1 MSEHLLFIFTIISND
16 NILMIKLELQAD
28 IYSEVLQPRGIFGRG
43 YKTHGTMGNFLSFAS
58 SNKLRFHLFNSVYK
72 QEVIFASLSE
82 VRILFL
88 ATHQQL
94 WTKLRVVPMS
104 ERSGYVTPPGYP
116 FTPAPANMRASLTLH
131 VPRHQ
136 SIMLSFLPQLNLHPQ
151 HKPYPLARVTVSN
164 SHLNK
169 MVSSTEEKVQFNP
182 AELYDSCVNIQ
193 FTTIQVQESF
203 KIYYSFH
210 PWHARP
216 YKSNSGMFN
225 CSVPYYASFKDHLHC
240 NLKQECEGRE
250 DEGGHCPFSSPA
262 CDGDMAVA
270 GTKCFSLHVTQK
282 KISWL
287 QAEGLCEDRSGQLA
301 ILRSQKEVDVLLNML
316 RIANRVRHTYVGLFM
331 DTEVP
336 RLYRKTWRWVDNT
349 VAYSA
354 PKIKMNSD
362 RQMGCHSFLVDGF
375 VLRAEFIHEALTHS
389 YTCEHKLANHSF
401 VHTNPQEAI
410 PNAIKAD
417 HINLTQEK
425 LQPKL
430 HSPLTV
436 CPGGYVTHDFLKC
449 DLQAACLVKQFE
461 LHCPLDSTAA
471 EGPGLRTEQVRMFVC
486 DNLIHTLPY
495 TLVCN
500 FSPDCLDGSDETFC
514 QHGHTTCDQSQHQ
527 CASGQCI
534 ALTESRVTVMC
545 DRVSDCYDGSDE
557 AACSYFR
564 SEFKSFAVNSA
575 ARIDFDQ
582 YYSVTSTELDKP
594 YICPGTHFSCIGQI
608 MYCLPVYVLCNG
620 YYDCPQKEDE
630 VGCENYTCPGF
641 YRCRGTS
648 ACVHVSQ
655 LCDGVAQCEGR
666 DDEMLCEFL
675 CPHHCQCQGWAF
687 VCRQSFP
694 AHSFPQ
700 LRYLDAG
707 HSLMT
712 LGDLVNNSYLVWLS
726 LHSCQLQ
733 ELSNS
738 SLGNL
743 QTLDVSNNL
752 IQSVE
757 VESFQYLPNLKEIRL
772 SNNPLLTV
780 IPKYFTQMQTFLH
793 KIDLSQTRLAEFDCG
808 IFSGFTAITDFN
820 FSHCGTVRVSRKMF
834 TCFTYLNQ
842 LDVRGTKLV
851 QENFSLVGQLQHIE
865 AVFSDDYRHCCPTAL
880 PTGQHKVFC
889 LAPVSGLSSC
899 SHLVRL
905 QLHRTCLW
913 VMATLSLTGNA
924 CCLVFRYLQGH
935 DLKGA
940 FVEIFMF
947 NLGLASLMMGTFLSI
962 VIAADLHFGG
972 NFLPHEKDWVVSLGC
987 RTASFLALVSSDA
1000 SRFIV
1005 FLLSMDRL
1013 VAVAFSSRRFRV
1025 KSVSLTCLVSL
1036 FIAVLMNLPF
1046 LVSVED
1052 RSCMTNLCLPVPTL
1066 ESDPHSRA
1074 YFWGVVVT
1082 LNTVLTLI
1090 TCISQSLVYHQVRS
1104 KYVIATSSQI
1114 SRDMALAQRVMTL
1127 VVTDVVWRIGI
1138 TIIGLLAYVISD
1150 GMLEA
1155 ILVLGVPL
1163 KPVLNPLLYTSGL
1176 LAEKRKRKAECR
1188 LLKLVQRKVRSQA
1201 VKPPQVKSDP
1211 SKLLSLASQEDVF
1224 RHVRHC
1230 LQTRILHTTDVQALL
1245 ARYD

>member
-1 MSEHLLFIFTIISND
+1 M
-16 NILMIKLELQAD
+16 
-28 IYSEVLQPRGIFGRG
+28 QPRGIFGRG
-43 YKTHGTMGNFLSFAS
+43 YESHGTMGNFLSFAS
-58 SNKLRFHLFNSVYK
+58 SNKLRFHLFRFFYR
-72 QEVIFASLSE
+72 QEAIFSSLSE
-82 VRILFL
+82 FRILFL
-88 ATHQQL
+88 ATQHHL
-94 WTKLRVVPMS
+94 WTKLRVVSVS

-116 FTPAPANMRASLTLH
+116 FTPVPANMRASLTLH
-131 VPRHQ
+131 VPQHQ
-136 SIMLSFLPQLNLHPQ
+136 SIMLSFLPQLNLHLQ
-151 HKPYPLARVTVSN
+151 RKPYPLASVTVSN
-164 SHLNK
+164 IHLSK
-169 MVSSTEEKVQFNP
+169 TVSSTEGYGRDIP
-182 AELYDSCVNIQ
+182 AELYDGCVNIKL
-193 FTTIQVQESF
+193 TTLQVQESF

-210 PWHARP
+210 AGHARP
-216 YKSNSGMFN
+216 YKSNRGMFN

-287 QAEGLCEDRSGQLA
+287 EAKGLCEDRSGQLA
-301 ILRSQKEVDVLLNML
+301 ILRSQEEVYVLLNML

-354 PKIKMNSD
+354 PKMKMSSE
-362 RQMGCHSFLVDGF
+362 RQMGCHSLFADGF
-375 VLRAEFIHEALTHS
+375 VLRAKFIHEALTYS

-417 HINLTQEK
+417 YIYLTQEK

-430 HSPLTV
+430 HRPLTI

-449 DLQAACLVKQFE
+449 DLQAACLVKQYE
-461 LHCPLDSTAA
+461 LHCPLDSTATG
-471 EGPGLRTEQVRMFVC
+471 GPDLRTEQVRMFVC

-514 QHGHTTCDQSQHQ
+514 QHGHTTCDHSQHQ
-527 CASGQCI
+527 CASGQCV
-534 ALTESRVTVMC
+534 ALGKSRVTSIC
-545 DRVSDCYDGSDE
+545 DKVSDCYDGSDE
-557 AACSYFR
+557 AACSFYR
-564 SEFKSFAVNSA
+564 SKYKPLAVKPV

-582 YYSVTSTELDKP
+582 KYSVTSTELDKP
-594 YICPGTHFSCIGQI
+594 YICPDTHFNCIVQ
-608 MYCLPVYVLCNG
+608 MTYCLPIYVLCNG

-630 VGCENYTCPGF
+630 LGCENYTCPGF

-648 ACVHVSQ
+648 VCVHVTQ

-752 IQSVE
+752 IESVD
-757 VESFQYLPNLKEIRL
+757 VDSFHFFPNLKEIRL
-772 SNNPLLTV
+772 SNNPLVTV
-780 IPKYFTQMQTFLH
+780 IPKYFTEKQTFLY

-808 IFSGFTAITDFN
+808 IFSGFSTITDFN
-820 FSHCGTVRVSRKMF
+820 FSHCGIVRVSRKMF

-851 QENFSLVGQLQHIE
+851 QESFSLVQQQDYIE

-880 PTGQHKVFC
+880 PTVQHKVFC
-889 LAPVSGLSSC
+889 LAPFSGLSSC

-913 VMATLSLTGNA
+913 VMTIFSFIGNA
-924 CCLVFRYLQGH
+924 CCIVVRYLHGH

-940 FVEIFMF
+940 SVEIFMF
-947 NLGLASLMMGTFLSI
+947 NLGLANLMMATYLSI
-962 VIAADLHFGG
+962 ILAADLHFHG
-972 NFLPHEKDWVVSLGC
+972 NFLAHERDWVASLSC
-987 RTASFLALVSSDA
+987 RTAAFLALVSSDV
-1000 SRFIV
+1000 SRFTV
-1005 FLLSMDRL
+1005 FLLSVDRL
-1013 VAVAFSSRRFRV
+1013 VAVAFSSGRFQV
-1025 KSVSLTCLVSL
+1025 KSISLTCLVSVL
-1036 FIAVLMNLPF
+1036 IAVLLNLPF

-1082 LNTVLTLI
+1082 LNTVLTLV

-1127 VVTDVVWRIGI
+1127 VVTDVIWRMGI
-1138 TIIGLLAYVISD
+1138 TTIGLLAYVISD
-1150 GMLEA
+1150 DVLEA
-1155 ILVLGVPL
+1155 TLVLGVPL

-1188 LLKLVQRKVRSQA
+1188 LLKLVQRTVRSQA
-1201 VKPPQVKSDP
+1201 VKSPQAKSDP

-1224 RHVRHC
+1224 RHVRRC
-1230 LQTRILHTTDVQALL
+1230 LQTRILHIADVQAVL
-1245 ARYD
+1245 AQYD

>member
-1 MSEHLLFIFTIISND
+1 
-16 NILMIKLELQAD
+16 
-28 IYSEVLQPRGIFGRG
+28 
-43 YKTHGTMGNFLSFAS
+43 MGNFLIFAS
-58 SNKLRFHLFNSVYK
+58 SNKLRFHLVHSFNL
-72 QEVIFASLSE
+72 QEAIFQSLSDLH
-82 VRILFL
+82 ILFL
-88 ATHQQL
+88 ATQHQL

-116 FTPAPANMRASLTLH
+116 FTPAPANMKALLTLC

-136 SIMLSFLPQLNLHPQ
+136 SIMLSFLPHLNLHPQ
-151 HKPYPLARVTVSN
+151 HKPYSLARVTVSN
-164 SHLNK
+164 IHLNK
-169 MVSSTEEKVQFNP
+169 TVASTAGEVRYLP
-182 AELYDSCVNIQ
+182 AELYDCCVNIN
-193 FTTIQVQESF
+193 FSTFVVEESF

-216 YKSNSGMFN
+216 YKSTSGMFN

-287 QAEGLCEDRSGQLA
+287 EAKGLCEDRSGQLA
-301 ILRSQKEVDVLLNML
+301 ILRSQEEVDVLLNML
-316 RIANRVRHTYVGLFM
+316 RIANRVRHTHIGLFM
-331 DTEVP
+331 DTKVP

-349 VAYSA
+349 IAYSA
-354 PKIKMNSD
+354 PKIKMSSD
-362 RQMGCHSFLVDGF
+362 RQIACHSFFADGF
-375 VLRAEFIHEALTHS
+375 VLIAKFIHEALTLS
-389 YTCEHKLANHSF
+389 YTCEHKLVNQSF
-401 VHTNPQEAI
+401 VHTNLREAI
-410 PNAIKAD
+410 LNATKAD
-417 HINLTQEK
+417 HINVTQEK
-425 LQPKL
+425 LQPEL
-430 HSPLTV
+430 HRPLTV

-449 DLQAACLVKQFE
+449 DLQAACLVKQYE
-461 LHCPLDSTAA
+461 LHCPLDSTATG
-471 EGPGLRTEQVRMFVC
+471 GPGLKTEQVRMFVC

-527 CASGQCI
+527 CASGQCV
-534 ALTESRVTVMC
+534 ALGQSRITLTC
-545 DRVSDCYDGSDE
+545 DRVCDCYDGSDE
-557 AACSYFR
+557 DFCSYFR
-564 SEFKSFAVNSA
+564 SKYKPLAVNSA

-594 YICPGTHFSCIGQI
+594 YICPDTHFSCIGQI
-608 MYCLPVYVLCNG
+608 MYCLPIYVLCNG

-648 ACVHVSQ
+648 ACVHVTQ

-743 QTLDVSNNL
+743 QTLDVSNNVM
-752 IQSVE
+752 QSVN
-757 VESFQYLPNLKEIRL
+757 VDFFQSLPNLKEIRL
-772 SNNPLLTV
+772 SNNPVVTV
-780 IPKYFTQMQTFLH
+780 IRKDFTLKHIFLH
-793 KIDLSQTRLAEFDCG
+793 KIDLSQTRLAKFDCG

-820 FSHCGTVRVSRKMF
+820 FSHCGTVKVSRKMF

-851 QENFSLVGQLQHIE
+851 QDNFNLIGQLQHIE

-880 PTGQHKVFC
+880 PTVQHKVFC
-889 LAPVSGLSSC
+889 LAPFSGLSSC

-913 VMATLSLTGNA
+913 VMATLSFVGNA
-924 CCLVFRYLQGH
+924 CCLVVRYLH
-935 DLKGA
+935 VYDLKGA
-940 FVEIFMF
+940 SVEIFMF
-947 NLGLASLMMGTFLSI
+947 NLGLANLMMGTYLSI
-962 VIAADLHFGG
+962 LLAADLHFHG
-972 NFLPHEKDWVVSLGC
+972 NFLAHERDWVASLNC
-987 RTASFLALVSSDA
+987 RTAAFLALVSNDA
-1000 SRFIV
+1000 SRSIV
-1005 FLLSMDRL
+1005 LLLSVDRL
-1013 VAVAFSSRRFRV
+1013 VAVFLTSWRFHMR
-1025 KSVSLTCLVSL
+1025 SVWLTCLISL
-1036 FIAVLMNLPF
+1036 FIAVLLNSPF

-1052 RSCMTNLCLPVPTL
+1052 RSCMTNLCLPMPTF

-1082 LNTVLTLI
+1082 LNTVLAVI

-1114 SRDMALAQRVMTL
+1114 SLDMALAQRVMAL
-1127 VVTDVVWRIGI
+1127 VVTDVIWRMGI
-1138 TIIGLLAYVISD
+1138 TIIGLLAYVISGD
-1150 GMLEA
+1150 VFEA
-1155 ILVLGVPL
+1155 MLVLGVPL

-1230 LQTRILHTTDVQALL
+1230 LQTRILHTTDVEALL
-1245 ARYD
+1245 AQYDKIQ

>member
-1 MSEHLLFIFTIISND
+1 
-16 NILMIKLELQAD
+16 
-28 IYSEVLQPRGIFGRG
+28 
-43 YKTHGTMGNFLSFAS
+43 MGNFLSFAS
-58 SNKLRFHLFNSVYK
+58 SNKLPFHLFHSFNW
-72 QEVIFASLSE
+72 QGTILQSLSE
-82 VRILFL
+82 LRILFL
-88 ATHQQL
+88 ATQHQL
-94 WTKLRVVPMS
+94 LTKLRVVPVS

-116 FTPAPANMRASLTLH
+116 FTPVPANMRASLTLH

-136 SIMLSFLPQLNLHPQ
+136 SMMLSFLPQLNLQPQ
-151 HKPYPLARVTVSN
+151 HKSYPLAKVTLSN
-164 SHLNK
+164 IQANK
-169 MVSSTEEKVQFNP
+169 TVLWTLAKVQGISVD
-182 AELYDSCVNIQ
+182 LYDGSINIKIK
-193 FTTIQVQESF
+193 TILATGSF
-203 KIYYSFH
+203 KILFSLH
-210 PWHARP
+210 PSYARP
-216 YKSNSGMFN
+216 HKSHSGMFN

-262 CDGDMAVA
+262 CDGDMAVV

-287 QAEGLCEDRSGQLA
+287 EAKGLCEDRSGQLA
-301 ILRSQKEVDVLLNML
+301 ILRSQEEVDVFLDML
-316 RIANRVRHTYVGLFM
+316 RIANRVRKTHIGLFM
-331 DTEVP
+331 DTKVP
-336 RLYRKTWRWVDNT
+336 NLYRKTWRWVDNT
-349 VAYSA
+349 IAYSA
-354 PKIKMNSD
+354 PKMKMD
-362 RQMGCHSFLVDGF
+362 FKRQIACHSLLTNGYI
-375 VLRAEFIHEALTHS
+375 LSATAIEAALIFS
-389 YTCEHKLANHSF
+389 YTCEHRSVNDSVRHSSRQEITHGGIKANH
-401 VHTNPQEAI
+401 T
-410 PNAIKAD
+410 
-417 HINLTQEK
+417 NLTQAE
-425 LQPKL
+425 LY
-430 HSPLTV
+430 HPLAV

-449 DLQAACLVKQFE
+449 DVQAACLVKQFE
-461 LHCPLDSTAA
+461 LHCPLDSTVTR
-471 EGPGLRTEQVRMFVC
+471 GPDLRIEQVRMFVC
-486 DNLIHTLPY
+486 DNLTHTLPY

-514 QHGHTTCDQSQHQ
+514 QHGHTMCDQSQHQ

-534 ALTESRVTVMC
+534 ALTESRVSVMC

-557 AACSYFR
+557 ATCSYFR
-564 SEFKSFAVNSA
+564 VDYKPLAINSPV
-575 ARIDFDQ
+575 RIDFDQ
-582 YYSVTSTELDKP
+582 SYTVTSTESDNLYTCSDMHFN
-594 YICPGTHFSCIGQI
+594 CPGHSV
-608 MYCLPVYVLCNG
+608 YCLPIYVRCNG
-620 YYDCPQKEDE
+620 YNDCPQQEDE

-733 ELSNS
+733 EFSNS

-743 QTLDVSNNL
+743 QTLDVRNNL
-752 IQSVE
+752 IQSVN
-757 VESFQYLPNLKEIRL
+757 VDSFYFLPNLKEIWL
-772 SNNPLLTV
+772 SNNPIVTV
-780 IPKYFTQMQTFLH
+780 IATDFTLKHTFLH
-793 KIDLSQTRLAEFDCG
+793 KIDLSKTRLTKFDCG
-808 IFSGFTAITDFN
+808 VFSGFIAITDFN
-820 FSHCGTVRVSRKMF
+820 FSHCGTVRIPRQMF
-834 TCFTYLNQ
+834 NCLTYLNT

-851 QENFSLVGQLQHIE
+851 HDSLSLVGQLQHIE
-865 AVFSDDYRHCCPTAL
+865 AVFSNDYRHCCPTAL
-880 PTGQHKVFC
+880 PTVKHNFFC
-889 LAPVSGLSSC
+889 LAPFSGLSSC

-913 VMATLSLTGNA
+913 VMATLSLVANA
-924 CCLVFRYLQGH
+924 CCLVVRCLRGQNIGGASIELFMLQ
-935 DLKGA
+935 LCLA
-940 FVEIFMF
+940 
-947 NLGLASLMMGTFLSI
+947 NLLMSIYLSI
-962 VIAADLHFGG
+962 IIAADLHFHG
-972 NFLPHEKDWVVSLGC
+972 NFLAHERDWVASLNC
-987 RTASFLALVSSDA
+987 KTAAFLALVSSDV

-1005 FLLSMDRL
+1005 FLLSIDRL
-1013 VAVAFSSRRFRV
+1013 LTVCLRSWRFHI
-1025 KSVSLTCLVSL
+1025 KSVWLTCLVSL
-1036 FIAVLMNLPF
+1036 LIATSMESLF
-1046 LVSVED
+1046 LFTVGD
-1052 RSCMTNLCLPVPTL
+1052 RNCMTNLCLPVPTL

-1104 KYVIATSSQI
+1104 KYVIVTSSQI

-1127 VVTDVVWRIGI
+1127 VVTDVVWRMGI
-1138 TIIGLLAYVISD
+1138 TIIGVLAYVISND
-1150 GMLEA
+1150 VFEA
-1155 ILVLGVPL
+1155 MLVLSVPL

-1201 VKPPQVKSDP
+1201 VKPPQAKSDP
-1211 SKLLSLASQEDVF
+1211 SKLLSLVSQEDVF

-1230 LQTRILHTTDVQALL
+1230 LQTRILHITDVQALL

>member
-1 MSEHLLFIFTIISND
+1 ML
-16 NILMIKLELQAD
+16 KVQAD
-28 IYSEVLQPRGIFGRG
+28 LYSEVLQPRGIFRRG
-43 YKTHGTMGNFLSFAS
+43 YRTHGTMDNFLFFAS
-58 SNKLRFHLFNSVYK
+58 SNKLQFHLAHSFFL
-72 QEVIFASLSE
+72 QETIFQSLSE
-82 VRILFL
+82 LRILFL
-88 ATHQQL
+88 ATQHQL
-94 WTKLRVVPMS
+94 WTKLRVVPVS

-136 SIMLSFLPQLNLHPQ
+136 SIMLSFLPQLNLHLQ
-151 HKPYPLARVTVSN
+151 HKPYPLASVTVSN
-164 SHLNK
+164 IHLNK
-169 MVSSTEEKVQFNP
+169 TVTSTAGEVRYIP
-182 AELYDSCVNIQ
+182 AELYDGCININFSTSVVGQ
-193 FTTIQVQESF
+193 SF

-216 YKSNSGMFN
+216 YKSTSRMFN

-270 GTKCFSLHVTQK
+270 GTKCFSLHVSQK

-287 QAEGLCEDRSGQLA
+287 EAKGLCEDRSGQLA
-301 ILRSQKEVDVLLNML
+301 ILRSQKEVDVFLNML

-349 VAYSA
+349 FAYFA
-354 PKIKMNSD
+354 PKMKMSSD
-362 RQMGCHSFLVDGF
+362 RQLACHSFFADGF
-375 VLRAEFIHEALTHS
+375 VLIAKFVHEALTLS
-389 YTCEHKLANHSF
+389 YTCEHKLDNHSF
-401 VHTNPQEAI
+401 VPSNLPEAL
-410 PNAIKAD
+410 PNGIKAD
-417 HINLTQEK
+417 HRNVTQEVQHK
-425 LQPKL
+425 FR
-430 HSPLTV
+430 SPLTV

-449 DLQAACLVKQFE
+449 DLQAACLAKQFE
-461 LHCPLDSTAA
+461 LHCPLDSTATG
-471 EGPGLRTEQVRMFVC
+471 GPGLRTEQVRMFIC

-527 CASGQCI
+527 CASGQCV
-534 ALTESRVTVMC
+534 ALGQSRITLTC
-545 DRVSDCYDGSDE
+545 DRVCDCYDGSDE
-557 AACSYFR
+557 DFCSYFL
-564 SEFKSFAVNSA
+564 SKYKPLAVNSA

-582 YYSVTSTELDKP
+582 YYSVTSTKLDKP
-594 YICPGTHFSCIGQI
+594 YICPDTHFSCIGQI
-608 MYCLPVYVLCNG
+608 MYCLPIYVLCNG
-620 YYDCPQKEDE
+620 YYDCPQQEDE
-630 VGCENYTCPGF
+630 VGCESYTCPGF
-641 YRCRGTS
+641 YLCRGTS

-675 CPHHCQCQGWAF
+675 CPHHCQCQGWAI

-712 LGDLVNNSYLVWLS
+712 LGDLVNNSYLVWLG

-743 QTLDVSNNL
+743 KTLDVSNNL
-752 IQSVE
+752 IQSLNVD
-757 VESFQYLPNLKEIRL
+757 SFKSLQNLKEIRL
-772 SNNPLLTV
+772 SYNPVVTV
-780 IPKYFTQMQTFLH
+780 IRKDFTLKHTFLH
-793 KIDLSQTRLAEFDCG
+793 KIDLSKSRLAEFDCG
-808 IFSGFTAITDFN
+808 TFSGFTGITDFN
-820 FSHCGTVRVSRKMF
+820 FSHCGTVRISRKMF

-851 QENFSLVGQLQHIE
+851 HDNFSLVGQLQHIE

-880 PTGQHKVFC
+880 PTVQHKVFC

-913 VMATLSLTGNA
+913 VMAILSFVGNA
-924 CCLVFRYLQGH
+924 CCLVFRYVHGH

-940 FVEIFMF
+940 SVEIFML
-947 NLGLASLMMGTFLSI
+947 NLGLANLMMGTYLSMI
-962 VIAADLHFGG
+962 IAADLHFRG
-972 NFLPHEKDWVVSLGC
+972 NFLAHERDWVASLSC
-987 RTASFLALVSSDA
+987 RTAAFLALVSSDV
-1000 SRFIV
+1000 SRFV
-1005 FLLSMDRL
+1005 MFLLSIDRL
-1013 VAVAFSSRRFRV
+1013 VAVRLNSQRFQV
-1025 KSVSLTCLVSL
+1025 KSVPLTCLISL

-1046 LVSVED
+1046 LVSEED

-1104 KYVIATSSQI
+1104 KYVIVTSSQI

-1127 VVTDVVWRIGI
+1127 VVTDVIWRMGI
-1138 TIIGLLAYVISD
+1138 TIIGVLAYVISGD
-1150 GMLEA
+1150 VFEA
-1155 ILVLGVPL
+1155 MLVLSVPL

-1201 VKPPQVKSDP
+1201 VKPPQAKSDP

-1245 ARYD
+1245 AQYDKIQ

>member
-1 MSEHLLFIFTIISND
+1 MSEL
-16 NILMIKLELQAD
+16 
-28 IYSEVLQPRGIFGRG
+28 
-43 YKTHGTMGNFLSFAS
+43 
-58 SNKLRFHLFNSVYK
+58 
-72 QEVIFASLSE
+72 
-82 VRILFL
+82 RILFL
-88 ATHQQL
+88 ATHDQL
-94 WTKLRVVPMS
+94 RTKLRVVS
-104 ERSGYVTPPGYP
+104 TSLGSGYVTPPGYP
-116 FTPAPANMRASLTLH
+116 FTPVPLNMNASLAIRLPKQH
-131 VPRHQ
+131 VVMVKFIPRMDLDPYHQ
-136 SIMLSFLPQLNLHPQ
+136 RYS
-151 HKPYPLARVTVSN
+151 LARITLSNIHPSNTVAW
-164 SHLNK
+164 
-169 MVSSTEEKVQFNP
+169 STLGAQ
-182 AELYDSCVNIQ
+182 NIPVEVHDHAILIRIE
-193 FTTIQVQESF
+193 TVATSESF
-203 KIYYSFH
+203 KIHFSFH
-210 PWHARP
+210 QWHSRP
-216 YKSNSGMFN
+216 YKSHSGMFN
-225 CSVPYYASFKDHLHC
+225 CSVPYYASFKDHLYC

-287 QAEGLCEDRSGQLA
+287 EAKGLCKDRSGQLA
-301 ILRSQKEVDVLLNML
+301 ILRSQEEVGVFLNML
-316 RIANRVRHTYVGLFM
+316 RIANRVRQTHIGLFM
-331 DTEVP
+331 DTKVP
-336 RLYRKTWRWVDNT
+336 NLYRKTWRWVDNT
-349 VAYSA
+349 IAYSA
-354 PKIKMNSD
+354 PILKMEFRERTACYSLSLD
-362 RQMGCHSFLVDGF
+362 
-375 VLRAEFIHEALTHS
+375 EFILYCGNLEKSSIIS
-389 YTCEHKLANHSF
+389 YACEHVFVIKSAVHSRPKEF
-401 VHTNPQEAI
+401 I
-410 PNAIKAD
+410 PNGNKTS
-417 HINLTQEK
+417 HMNLTQEGSQHK
-425 LQPKL
+425 P
-430 HSPLTV
+430 HRPLTV

-461 LHCPLDSTAA
+461 LHCPLDSTATG
-471 EGPGLRTEQVRMFVC
+471 GPGLRTEQVRMFVC

-514 QHGHTTCDQSQHQ
+514 QHTTCDQSQHQ
-527 CASGQCI
+527 CDNGQCV
-534 ALTESRVTVMC
+534 ALRKSVLKSIC

-557 AACSYFR
+557 VACTFLR
-564 SEFKSFAVNSA
+564 SKYKPLAVKSA
-575 ARIDFDQ
+575 ARIDIDQ
-582 YYSVTSTELDKP
+582 KYSVTSTELDKP
-594 YICPGTHFSCIGQI
+594 YVCPDTHFSCIGQI
-608 MYCLPVYVLCNG
+608 MYCLPIYVLCNG

-630 VGCENYTCPGF
+630 MGCENYTCPGF

-752 IQSVE
+752 IQSVNLD
-757 VESFQYLPNLKEIRL
+757 SFQDLPNLKEIRL
-772 SNNPLLTV
+772 SNNPLVTV
-780 IPKYFTQMQTFLH
+780 IPKYFTQKQTFLH
-793 KIDLSQTRLAEFDCG
+793 KIDLSKTRLAEFDCG
-808 IFSGFTAITDFN
+808 IFSGFTTVTDFN
-820 FSHCGTVRVSRKMF
+820 FSHSGTVRVSRKMF

-842 LDVRGTKLV
+842 LDVRGTRLV
-851 QENFSLVGQLQHIE
+851 QDNVSLVGQLQHIE

-880 PTGQHKVFC
+880 PTVQHKVFC

-899 SHLVRL
+899 SHLLRL

-913 VMATLSLTGNA
+913 VMGILSFVGNA
-924 CCLVFRYLQGH
+924 CCLVVRYVHGI
-935 DLKGA
+935 DLRGA
-940 FVEIFMF
+940 SVEIFMF
-947 NLGLASLMMGTFLSI
+947 NLGLANLMMGTYLSI
-962 VIAADLHFGG
+962 VIAADLHFRG
-972 NFLPHEKDWVVSLGC
+972 NFLAHERDWVASLNC
-987 RTASFLALVSSDA
+987 RTASFLALVSNDA
-1000 SRFIV
+1000 LRFIV
-1005 FLLSMDRL
+1005 FLLSVDRV
-1013 VAVAFSSRRFRV
+1013 VAVAFSSQRFQV

-1090 TCISQSLVYHQVRS
+1090 TCISQSLVYHQVHS

-1114 SRDMALAQRVMTL
+1114 SRDMVLAQRVMTL
-1127 VVTDVVWRIGI
+1127 VVTDVIWRMGI
-1138 TIIGLLAYVISD
+1138 TIIGLLAYVISND
-1150 GMLEA
+1150 VLEA

-1230 LQTRILHTTDVQALL
+1230 LQTRILHITDVQALL
-1245 ARYD
+1245 AQYD